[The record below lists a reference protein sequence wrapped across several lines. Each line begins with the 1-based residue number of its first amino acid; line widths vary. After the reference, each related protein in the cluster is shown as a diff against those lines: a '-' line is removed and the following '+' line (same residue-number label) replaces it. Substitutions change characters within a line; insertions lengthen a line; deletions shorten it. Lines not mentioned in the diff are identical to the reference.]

1 MGDANLERAR
11 RLDAQFRT
19 MDFDKIPNGQMIDER
34 SMLHAAADPNAIPM
48 EEMKRIHDQN
58 EQMKHRIVT
67 QTWTNLSNTLPDLE
81 QKNTPPRSVQ
91 IPNLEPV
98 RTNKVFQTYKDIA
111 HDLTHFKDL
120 PQKTNLQKLKTCFFD
135 NGRSYVSV
143 TSFLAFCIIMMIVIV
158 IIIGARN
165 A

>member
-1 MGDANLERAR
+1 MDGTVVQSLPSRQSGQYWDAAATNWEEEIFSSFHNDRKGVILSA
-11 RLDAQFRT
+11 L
-19 MDFDKIPNGQMIDER
+19 K
-34 SMLHAAADPNAIPM
+34 AAADPNAIPM

-120 PQKTNLQKLKTCFFD
+120 PQKTNLQK
-135 NGRSYVSV
+135 
-143 TSFLAFCIIMMIVIV
+143 
-158 IIIGARN
+158 
-165 A
+165 